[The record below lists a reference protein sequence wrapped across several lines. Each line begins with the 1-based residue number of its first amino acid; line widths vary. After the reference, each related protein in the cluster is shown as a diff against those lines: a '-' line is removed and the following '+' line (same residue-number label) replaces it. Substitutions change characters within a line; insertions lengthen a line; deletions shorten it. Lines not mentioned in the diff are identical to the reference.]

1 MVRKI
6 KTQKILTEEEKA
18 ALEREKQMEAAGI
31 QDEFQ
36 AKGFEMVDW
45 MQEHSKLVMGCIG
58 FVVITGMVVAGVSYA
73 GSQSNVD
80 ASTAFEAALEILD
93 KPVADADASSDESSG
108 EQYASE
114 TDKSKA
120 AIAALEAMS
129 KEHSGSNVSI
139 IANMRAAQLA
149 MDASDYAKAL
159 SLYQNLEGYVKKN
172 DPLQPKVLMGLAFA
186 QDGTKDQKSA
196 AATFQR
202 LVDLPGD
209 LDEDTALW
217 QSARLYKALKQTDA
231 AKKNAERLIS
241 QYPSSTLKK
250 DAESLLVS
258 LGTTSAP
265 AAKKAPTKEATP

>member
-45 MQEHSKLVMGCIG
+45 MQEHNKLVLGCIG
-58 FVVITGMVVAGVSYA
+58 FVVSTGMVVAGVSYA
-73 GSQSNVD
+73 GSQSNAD
-80 ASTAFEAALEILD
+80 ASTAFETALEILD
-93 KPVADADASSDESSG
+93 KPVADVDATSDESSG

-114 TDKSKA
+114 ADKNKA

-129 KEHSGSNVSI
+129 KEHAGSNVSI

-149 MDASDYAKAL
+149 MEVSDYAKAL
-159 SLYQNLEGYVKKN
+159 SLYQNLEGLVKKN
-172 DPLQPKVLMGLAFA
+172 DPLQSKVLMGLAFA
-186 QDGTKDQKSA
+186 QDGNKDQKGA

-217 QSARLYKALKQTDA
+217 QSARLYKVLKQTDA
-231 AKKNAERLIS
+231 AKKNAERLVS
-241 QYPSSTLKK
+241 QYPSSTFKK
-250 DAESLLVS
+250 DAESLLTS
-258 LGTTSAP
+258 LGTTGAP
-265 AAKKAPTKEATP
+265 TKKAPTKETTP